1 MTTTAHDA
9 TTPASDH
16 VDPDAVE
23 AFASQVFGY
32 YTGGMLTF
40 MIDIGHRT
48 GLFAA
53 LADRPATSDELARRT
68 GLHERYVREW
78 LGALTTGRVLTYE
91 PADTTYALPPA
102 HAACLTGGGANDL
115 APVSRLATHLAK
127 HVDAVTDTF
136 HHGGGVPYE
145 RYRPEFTDVMDGLN
159 RGKLDELLLSEWL
172 PLAPGLAERLAA
184 GARVADIGCGTGHA
198 IVLMAQAYPDS
209 TFIGYDI
216 ADDALAAGRAEAR
229 AVGVTNVRFEQRD
242 VAELVT
248 DEPVDVVVVF
258 DAIHDQV
265 APATVLRRM
274 HDALT
279 SGGQLFMVDIN
290 AASDIADNLEHPL
303 APFLYATSVLHCMT
317 ISLAHDGAGLGTVWG
332 RQLARQML
340 TDAGFSDI
348 VDRDAPSDPFN
359 AIYTARRR

>member
-1 MTTTAHDA
+1 MATASA
-9 TTPASDH
+9 LNSG
-16 VDPDAVE
+16 VN
-23 AFASQVFGY
+23 F
-32 YTGGMLTF
+32 
-40 MIDIGHRT
+40 RR
-48 GLFAA
+48 GLA
-53 LADRPATSDELARRT
+53 
-68 GLHERYVREW
+68 
-78 LGALTTGRVLTYE
+78 
-91 PADTTYALPPA
+91 
-102 HAACLTGGGANDL
+102 
-115 APVSRLATHLAK
+115 
-127 HVDAVTDTF
+127 
-136 HHGGGVPYE
+136 
-145 RYRPEFTDVMDGLN
+145 
-159 RGKLDELLLSEWL
+159 LLLLIRTPFQGSHTH
-172 PLAPGLAERLAA
+172 GSVSVKA
-184 GARVADIGCGTGHA
+184 GQLH
-198 IVLMAQAYPDS
+198 
-209 TFIGYDI
+209 I